1 MGQAYDT
8 RASTLNDGNVI
19 TAALFNNEFNKILN
33 AFAYA
38 SSGLATGHQHDG
50 TAGEGGNIHTIG
62 DQDFL
67 NKIVIESDEIKF
79 FIEVGGAAVEQL
91 NLVDGI
97 LAPETTNDVDLGTN
111 SKRFKTIYATTLDVG
126 TTLTNAQLA
135 NSTVSYG
142 GVSLALGASDAT
154 PAFNLSDATA
164 YPAANLTGTIAG
176 IQIAAGAVT
185 ESRLADNAVT
195 NAKVA
200 DNAIGTAELASN
212 VVTTAKIADQQIT
225 GAKIAAST
233 IGSGNMGTASVP
245 ATALQPNAVTNNKIA
260 DDAVTTAKIATT
272 SVTESR
278 IADDAVTT
286 TKIADNAI
294 ITSHIFNQQITGVK
308 IAASTIGSG
317 NMADSAIVTAKIADD
332 AVTEAKLENSINSAI
347 AANTA
352 KVTNATHTGDVTGAT
367 ALTIADNAVTNAKI
381 ADLAVNTDQ
390 IADDAITTA
399 KLANQINSIIAANTA
414 KVTNATH
421 TGDVTGSTAL
431 TITDGAVATAKI
443 ADDAVTEAKLANAIN
458 TAIAANTAKVSN
470 ATHTGE
476 VTGATALTIADD
488 AVTNAKIAD
497 DAVDTAQL
505 TDSAVTGAKITN
517 NTITG
522 LKLALNSITNGSL
535 SDGTVQGGKLS
546 KPVTLDDY
554 RINNT
559 DSTLI
564 INNINSGTHGRA
576 IDFKTLGGFKGSIGN
591 SVILYGDAVF
601 MASYGAGIMSATQQG
616 TYHAVVPCTSIG
628 QFFDNSVDLG
638 TLSSRWDDVYATNG
652 TIQTSDRNEK
662 QNIEELSDAER
673 RVAVAAKGLLRKFK
687 WKDAVEEK
695 GDNARTHFGIIAQD
709 LEAAFTAEGLDAGD
723 YAMFISNTWWEHT
736 VEIPAV
742 AAVEAQ
748 EAVYDENGILVT
760 APVKGSPASEAYTKV
775 DCYKTEEEAPEG
787 AVHKTRRGVRYS
799 ELLAFIIAAL

>member
-91 NLVDGI
+91 NLVDGV
-97 LAPETTNDVDLGTN
+97 LAPETTNDVDLGTS
-111 SKRFKTIYATTLDVG
+111 SKRFKAIYATTLDVG
-126 TTLTNAQLA
+126 TTLTNSQLA

-164 YPAANLTGTIAG
+164 YQAANLTGTIAG

-200 DNAIGTAELASN
+200 DNAIDTAELASN
-212 VVTTAKIADQQIT
+212 AVTTVKIDNQSVT
-225 GAKIAAST
+225 GAKIAAYT

-245 ATALQPNAVTNNKIA
+245 ATALQPDAVTNNKIA
-260 DDAVTTAKIATT
+260 DAAVTTAKIANT
-272 SVTESR
+272 
-278 IADDAVTT
+278 AVTT
-286 TKIADNAI
+286 AKIADSAVTNAKLGANAV
-294 ITSHIFNQQITGVK
+294 ITAKIADQNVTGAK
-308 IAASTIGSG
+308 IAASTIASG
-317 NMADSAIVTAKIADD
+317 NMADSAITTAKIADD

-352 KVTNATHTGDVTGAT
+352 KVTNATHTGDVTGST
-367 ALTIADNAVTNAKI
+367 ALTIADDAVTNSKI

-399 KLANQINSIIAANTA
+399 KLANQINSIMAANTA

-443 ADDAVTEAKLANAIN
+443 ADDAVTN
-458 TAIAANTAKVSN
+458 AKV
-470 ATHTGE
+470 
-476 VTGATALTIADD
+476 
-488 AVTNAKIAD
+488 AD

-505 TDSAVTGAKITN
+505 ADSAVTGAKITN

-522 LKLALNSITNGSL
+522 LKLGLGSITNGSL
-535 SDGTVQGGKLS
+535 SNGTLLGGKIS
-546 KPVTLDDY
+546 KPLELDDY
-554 RINNT
+554 RTSNT

-591 SVILYGDAVF
+591 SVVLYGDGIF
-601 MASYGAGIMSATQQG
+601 MTSYGAGIMAMTQQG
-616 TYHAVVPCTSIG
+616 TYHGVVPCTTVG
-628 QFFDNSVDLG
+628 QFKDNSVDLG
-638 TLSSRWDDVYATNG
+638 TTSARWDDVYATNG

-673 RVAVAAKGLLRKFK
+673 RAAIAAKGLLRKFK
-687 WKDAVEEK
+687 WKDAVVKK

-736 VEIPAV
+736 VEVPAV
-742 AAVEAQ
+742 AAVEAE
-748 EAVYDENGILVT
+748 EAVYDEDGFLVT
-760 APVKGSPASEAYTKV
+760 EAVKGSPASEAYTKV
-775 DCYKTEEEAPEG
+775 DHYKTEEEAPEG

-799 ELLAFIIAAL
+799 ELLAFIIAAI